1 MLTFPSTSQKQA
13 GDVWIDYL
21 HHTVWCGRLSTS
33 VRRGASRLS
42 TEEEVF
48 NLLIKTRG
56 RHKVTATNICQ
67 SEFREQETGRV
78 VSGNLHGYRSEVS
91 VISRLPLPPPSLPLP
106 PPSLCVSVGCVSL
119 VPAAPWHH
127 LHVFHLSPTTST
139 FLLQSH
145 WIPHIASGEL
155 CVLFCRINVSEAPLV
170 LYTHI

>member
-1 MLTFPSTSQKQA
+1 MLIFPSTSQKQA

-56 RHKVTATNICQ
+56 RHKVTATNFCQ

-78 VSGNLHGYRSEVS
+78 VSETFMVTDQRGISHLVS
-91 VISRLPLPPPSLPLP
+91 PPSSP
-106 PPSLCVSVGCVSL
+106 VSVGCVSL

-155 CVLFCRINVSEAPLV
+155 CVLFCRINICEAPLV